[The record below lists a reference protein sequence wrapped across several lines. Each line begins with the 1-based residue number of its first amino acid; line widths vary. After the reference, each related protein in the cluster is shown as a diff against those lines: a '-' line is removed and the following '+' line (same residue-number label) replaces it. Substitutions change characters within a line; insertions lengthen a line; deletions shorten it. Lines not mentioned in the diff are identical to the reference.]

1 MTKGLPW
8 IMLCVLLLSPVAAKA
23 QEPPPCGDCAA
34 KAHSP
39 YRAAHYL
46 EKAQAA
52 ESEDER
58 KRWLLIAL
66 RFDPQN
72 ETAMA
77 LLSQSPGQEGE
88 RETVTESDP

>member
-8 IMLCVLLLSPVAAKA
+8 MILCALLLSPTGAMA
-23 QEPPPCGDCAA
+23 QELPPCGGCAA

-39 YRAAHYL
+39 YRAALYL
-46 EKAQAA
+46 KLAQAA

-58 KRWLLIAL
+58 NRWLLIAL

-72 ETAMA
+72 EKAMA